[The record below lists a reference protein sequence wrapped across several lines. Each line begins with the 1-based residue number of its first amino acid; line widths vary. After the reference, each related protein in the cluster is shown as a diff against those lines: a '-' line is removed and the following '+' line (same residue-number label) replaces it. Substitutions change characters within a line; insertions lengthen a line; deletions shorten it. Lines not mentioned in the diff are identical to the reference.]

1 MKEIVFSLPQEAFG
15 TATAAVLLGDFNN
28 WDIDKAI
35 ALKQDKDGL
44 WKATVKLKPGHT
56 YEYRFLLNDGRWVND
71 WAAKGYVHKHH
82 FGIDNS
88 VITVE
93 EEMIASAVIPKAAAK
108 PKAETTAKAK
118 KAPAKK
124 TKKVAELI
132 KNDLTKIE
140 GIGPAIA
147 KLLEQ
152 QGILSFKDLSKATGK
167 KLKELLAAAGSKF
180 APHDPKSWP
189 KQAKLAAAEKW
200 EELKALQDEL
210 IGGK

>member
-1 MKEIVFSLPQEAFG
+1 MKDVVFSLPGEALG
-15 TATAAVLLGDFNN
+15 TASSAVLLGDFNN

-35 ALKQDKDGL
+35 ALKPHKDGTL
-44 WKATVKLKPGHT
+44 KAKVKLEPGQT

-71 WAAKGYVHKHH
+71 WAAQSYVHKHH

-93 EEMIASAVIPKAAAK
+93 
-108 PKAETTAKAK
+108 AEVTVAK
-118 KAPAKK
+118 KAKTRVADKPKK
-124 TKKVAELI
+124 AASKAVKKVAEI
-132 KNDLTKIE
+132 VKEDLTKIE

-152 QGILSFKDLSKATGK
+152 EGIHNFKDLSKATIK
-167 KLKELLAAAGSKF
+167 KLKAVLDAAGSKF

-200 EELKALQDEL
+200 EELKALQQEL
-210 IGGK
+210 TGGK

>member
-1 MKEIVFSLPQEAFG
+1 MKDVVFSLPGEALG
-15 TATAAVLLGDFNN
+15 TANSAVLLGDFNN

-35 ALKQDKDGL
+35 ALKPHKDGTL
-44 WKATVKLKPGHT
+44 KAKVKLEAGQT

-71 WAAKGYVHKHH
+71 WEAQGYVHKQH

-93 EEMIASAVIPKAAAK
+93 AELEVEKKTKTKTADKTPKAA
-108 PKAETTAKAK
+108 TTAA
-118 KAPAKK
+118 
-124 TKKVAELI
+124 KKVAAAV
-132 KNDLTKIE
+132 KDDLTRIE

-152 QGILSFKDLSKATGK
+152 EGIQNFKDLSKATIK
-167 KLKELLAAAGSKF
+167 KLKGTLDAAGSKF
-180 APHDPKSWP
+180 AMHDPKSWP

-200 EELKALQDEL
+200 EELKALQQEL
-210 IGGK
+210 VGGK

>member
-1 MKEIVFSLPQEAFG
+1 MKDVVFSLPGEALG
-15 TATAAVLLGDFNN
+15 TANSAVLLGDFNN

-35 ALKQDKDGL
+35 ALKPHKDGTL
-44 WKATVKLKPGHT
+44 KAKVKLEPGQT

-71 WAAKGYVHKHH
+71 WEAQGYVHKQH

-93 EEMIASAVIPKAAAK
+93 SELEVEKKAKAKTADKAPRAAAK
-108 PKAETTAKAK
+108 AAK
-118 KAPAKK
+118 KAVEA
-124 TKKVAELI
+124 V

-152 QGILSFKDLSKATGK
+152 EGIQNFKDLSKATIK
-167 KLKELLAAAGSKF
+167 KLKSTLDAAGSKF
-180 APHDPKSWP
+180 AMHDPKSWP

-200 EELKALQDEL
+200 EELKALQQEL
-210 IGGK
+210 VGGK

>member
-1 MKEIVFSLPQEAFG
+1 MKDVVFSLPSEALG
-15 TATAAVLLGDFNN
+15 TANSAVLLGDFNN

-35 ALKQDKDGL
+35 ALKPHKDGTL
-44 WKATVKLKPGHT
+44 KAKVKLEPGQT

-71 WAAKGYVHKHH
+71 WEAQGYVHKQH

-93 EEMIASAVIPKAAAK
+93 VEVELLVEKKPKTKAAEKAPKAATRA
-108 PKAETTAKAK
+108 AK
-118 KAPAKK
+118 KVVEA
-124 TKKVAELI
+124 V

-152 QGILSFKDLSKATGK
+152 EGIQNFKDLSKATIK
-167 KLKELLAAAGSKF
+167 KLKGALDAAGSKF
-180 APHDPKSWP
+180 AMHDPKSWP

-200 EELKALQDEL
+200 EELKALQQEL

>member
-1 MKEIVFSLPQEAFG
+1 MKDVVFSLPGEALG
-15 TATAAVLLGDFNN
+15 TANSAVLLGDFNN

-35 ALKQDKDGL
+35 ALKPHKDGTL
-44 WKATVKLKPGHT
+44 KAKVKLEPGQT
-56 YEYRFLLNDGRWVND
+56 YEYRFLLSDGRWVND
-71 WAAKGYVHKHH
+71 WEAQGYVHKHH

-93 EEMIASAVIPKAAAK
+93 AGLPAEKKTKTKAADKAPKAAAR
-108 PKAETTAKAK
+108 TA
-118 KAPAKK
+118 
-124 TKKVAELI
+124 KKVAEVV

-152 QGILSFKDLSKATGK
+152 EGIQNFKDLSKATIK
-167 KLKELLAAAGSKF
+167 KLKGVLDAAGSKF
-180 APHDPKSWP
+180 AMHDPKSWP

-200 EELKALQDEL
+200 EELKALQQEL
-210 IGGK
+210 LGGK

>member
-1 MKEIVFSLPQEAFG
+1 MKNVVFSLPGEALG
-15 TATAAVLLGDFNN
+15 TASSAVLLGDFNN

-35 ALKQDKDGL
+35 ALKPHKDGTL
-44 WKATVKLKPGHT
+44 KAKVKLEPGQT

-71 WAAKGYVHKHH
+71 WAAQSYVHKHH

-93 EEMIASAVIPKAAAK
+93 AEIPVEKKAK
-108 PKAETTAKAK
+108 PRAAGKQ
-118 KAPAKK
+118 KK
-124 TKKVAELI
+124 TTSKTGKVAETV

-152 QGILSFKDLSKATGK
+152 EGFHNFKDLSKATIK
-167 KLKELLAAAGSKF
+167 KLKGVLDTAGSKF
-180 APHDPKSWP
+180 AMHDPKSWP

-200 EELKALQDEL
+200 EELEALQQEL
-210 IGGK
+210 TGGK

>member
-1 MKEIVFSLPQEAFG
+1 MKDVVFSLPGEALG
-15 TATAAVLLGDFNN
+15 TANSAVLLGDFNN
-28 WDIDKAI
+28 WDIDQAI
-35 ALKQDKDGL
+35 ALKPHKDGTL
-44 WKATVKLKPGHT
+44 KAKVKLKPGQT

-71 WAAKGYVHKHH
+71 WEAQGYVHKQH

-93 EEMIASAVIPKAAAK
+93 VELEVEKKVKTKTADKAPKAV
-108 PKAETTAKAK
+108 
-118 KAPAKK
+118 
-124 TKKVAELI
+124 KKVAETV

-152 QGILSFKDLSKATGK
+152 EGIQNFKDLSKATIK
-167 KLKELLAAAGSKF
+167 KLKSTLDAAGSKF
-180 APHDPKSWP
+180 AMHDPKSWP

-200 EELKALQDEL
+200 EELKALQQEL

>member
-1 MKEIVFSLPQEAFG
+1 MKDVVFSLPGEALG
-15 TATAAVLLGDFNN
+15 TANSAVLLGDFNN
-28 WDIDKAI
+28 WDIDQAI
-35 ALKQDKDGL
+35 ALKPHKDGTL
-44 WKATVKLKPGHT
+44 KAKVKLEPGQT

-71 WAAKGYVHKHH
+71 WEAQGYVHKQH

-93 EEMIASAVIPKAAAK
+93 VELEVEKKVKTKTADKAPKAAAK
-108 PKAETTAKAK
+108 AV
-118 KAPAKK
+118 
-124 TKKVAELI
+124 KKVAETV

-152 QGILSFKDLSKATGK
+152 EGIQNFKDLSKATIK
-167 KLKELLAAAGSKF
+167 KLKSTLDAAGSKF
-180 APHDPKSWP
+180 AMHDPKSWP

-200 EELKALQDEL
+200 EELKALQQEL

>member
-1 MKEIVFSLPQEAFG
+1 MKDVVFSLPSEALG
-15 TATAAVLLGDFNN
+15 TASSAVLLGDFNN
-28 WDIDKAI
+28 WDIDRAI
-35 ALKQDKDGL
+35 ALKPHKDGTL
-44 WKATVKLKPGHT
+44 KATIKLQPGQT

-71 WAAKGYVHKHH
+71 WAAQGYVHKHH

-93 EEMIASAVIPKAAAK
+93 EEMVVVKKAAAK
-108 PKAETTAKAK
+108 VAGKTARTVSKAAK
-118 KAPAKK
+118 KA
-124 TKKVAELI
+124 AEMV

-152 QGILSFKDLSKATGK
+152 EGIHNFKDLSKATIK
-167 KLKELLAAAGSKF
+167 KLKAVLDAAGSKF

-200 EELKALQDEL
+200 EDLKALQQEL
-210 IGGK
+210 LGGK